1 MNNQSNVFGWSEK
14 PGVSELEEGELDEL
28 SNDDD
33 YSPGSLVIDH
43 VEQGMYCVSVQDKLS
58 DIIR

>member
-1 MNNQSNVFGWSEK
+1 MSNQSNVFGWSEK
-14 PGVSELEEGELDEL
+14 PGGSELEDGEVLDEL

-43 VEQGMYCVSVQDKLS
+43 VEQGEHILTPKLS
-58 DIIR
+58 SVTSQ